1 MHPLTAAGMTNAVHD
16 VLTLSDCLG
25 AGAAPNAALLEYQ
38 RRRYRFI
45 RAREVFTEAL
55 YEVFRAH
62 DDGSKALQAGT
73 FRYWASSPRARA
85 KSMGILSGEFANP
98 RTFVSEYARV
108 MGLSTFDVWTDALK
122 KRTVR
127 RGASRMQALLS
138 TSFDR
143 LERTFSRV
151 VTTVVQERRAVLHQV
166 AARPPAPRERAGA
179 A

>member
-1 MHPLTAAGMTNAVHD
+1 MHPLTAAGMTNAVND

-25 AGAAPNAALLEYQ
+25 TGRAPEAALLQYQ

-62 DDGSKALQAGT
+62 DDGAQALQAGT
-73 FRYWASSPRARA
+73 FRYWASSPKARA
-85 KSMGILSGEFANP
+85 KSMGILSGEYANP

-108 MGLSTFDVWTDALK
+108 MGQSTFDVCRDAVA

-138 TSFDR
+138 TSFER
-143 LERTFSRV
+143 LERTFTRV
-151 VTTVVQERRAVLHQV
+151 VSSVVQERRAVLHRVEQV
-166 AARPPAPRERAGA
+166 PADQRVGA